1 MIASNTT
8 SRYYVRMNGKIRGPF
23 DTERLRSM
31 RQRNRIGARDELSP
45 DRRKWVLAGSVTDIF
60 PDGFVG
66 VESDPN
72 AADWYYMR
80 SGQQQGP
87 FALAALQALAQSS
100 GLAPHDSVWRLGTPG
115 WVLASQV
122 PELAF
127 APQQT
132 WWQSLH
138 GGIRFGIIAAAL
150 LMIIAPAWMVLSY
163 YQNQTNLARD
173 QVRQQIEIA
182 KFQESQD
189 REDERAKMNAEA
201 TATGQARQKAETK
214 SEIQA
219 SEQRTKQYVAEQ
231 EAATRYENEQNT
243 AQQVQAIERGNQET
257 ARSAR
262 ANERTAASSERTER
276 AIKDKLRQLKK

>member
-1 MIASNTT
+1 MVASTT
-8 SRYYVRMNGKIRGPF
+8 ASRYYVRMNGKIRGPF

-31 RQRNRIGARDELSP
+31 RQRNRIGARDELSA

-80 SGQQQGP
+80 GGQQQGP
-87 FALAALQALAQSS
+87 FPLATLQALAQSS
-100 GLAPHDSVWRLGTPG
+100 GLASHDSVWRLGTPG

-127 APQQT
+127 APQRT

-138 GGIRFGIIAAAL
+138 GGIRLGIIAAAL
-150 LMIIAPAWMVLSY
+150 LMMIAPAWMVLSY

-189 REDERAKMNAEA
+189 REDERAKLNAEA
-201 TATGQARQKAETK
+201 IATGQARQKADAKRAEDR
-214 SEIQA
+214 I
-219 SEQRTKQYVAEQ
+219 KQKIAEDGD
-231 EAATRYENEQNT
+231 ATRYVNQQNADRAFNQSQQT
-243 AQQVQAIERGNQET
+243 ADREAWDRQKGLNKLDD
-257 ARSAR
+257 
-262 ANERTAASSERTER
+262 ANRTLKK
-276 AIKDKLRQLKK
+276 IKDDQNK